1 MFDTV
6 FFLVLSV
13 IFSGTLSDFFLNYL
27 DKKYGISTFM
37 WYFVT
42 YLFVMLPMGIY
53 KYANDSSKC
62 KQKKDSRNEYISNII
77 QAIKSAAITVG
88 MVDILSFIIRFIPI
102 VGNIVSILEFI
113 PLIGTPSVW
122 LGCYFIYYCITHIF
136 SLLFMKKIYC
146 SNIGLTS
153 PLIFSFISIFKSF
166 ILDFLP
172 Y

>member
-13 IFSGTLSDFFLNYL
+13 IFSGTLSDLFLNYL
-27 DKKYGISTFM
+27 DEEYGVSTFV

-42 YLFVMLPMGIY
+42 YLFTMLPMGIY
-53 KYANDSSKC
+53 KYASDSSKC
-62 KQKKDSRNEYISNII
+62 KQKNFINNII

-88 MVDILSFIIRFIPI
+88 MVDILSVVISFIPI
-102 VGNIVSILEFI
+102 VGTIVSILEFI
-113 PLIGTPSVW
+113 PLIGTPVVW

-136 SLLFMKKIYC
+136 SLIFEKNIYC

-153 PLIFSFISIFKSF
+153 PLIFSFISIFKSY